1 MADSTI
7 QRQQPAPGGQVL
19 NEVAAAAAAPLLP
32 PLGAKIQEH
41 DRAAAAP
48 CLACCVQL
56 RQQTYRRELQVQ
68 LIAAPRLA
76 LASSTAW
83 QPTLLAHMRR
93 RPRTWPQRDPVRKLA
108 DILIL
113 SSAPACTLTGAGRPL
128 AFASLPSTQ
137 RPCPV
142 SRLVYHVPNR
152 YHTETRESL
161 TGVGKPAEHSKHS
174 DKQAQ
179 AGVFTEGAGAGRVG
193 CAVLDR
199 GNTD

>member
-1 MADSTI
+1 M
-7 QRQQPAPGGQVL
+7 L

-83 QPTLLAHMRR
+83 QPTLSAHMRR
-93 RPRTWPQRDPVRKLA
+93 RPRTWPQRDRPQVGRHPYPQQCAGLHFNGVQAGHLHLRPFPQHKDRARYHDWCITSQTDITPKHENLSRGWGSQRSTLNMIARVRL
-108 DILIL
+108 LG
-113 SSAPACTLTGAGRPL
+113 STGASG
-128 AFASLPSTQ
+128 
-137 RPCPV
+137 
-142 SRLVYHVPNR
+142 
-152 YHTETRESL
+152 
-161 TGVGKPAEHSKHS
+161 
-174 DKQAQ
+174 
-179 AGVFTEGAGAGRVG
+179 
-193 CAVLDR
+193 
-199 GNTD
+199 

>member
-1 MADSTI
+1 MR
-7 QRQQPAPGGQVL
+7 RQQPAPGGQVL

-83 QPTLLAHMRR
+83 QPTLSAHMRR
-93 RPRTWPQRDPVRKLA
+93 RPRTWPQRDRPQVGRHPYPQQCAGLHFNGCR
-108 DILIL
+108 
-113 SSAPACTLTGAGRPL
+113 PATCICVPSLNTKTVPGITTG
-128 AFASLPSTQ
+128 
-137 RPCPV
+137 V
-142 SRLVYHVPNR
+142 SRPKPISHRN
-152 YHTETRESL
+152 TRISHGGGEAS
-161 TGVGKPAEHSKHS
+161 
-174 DKQAQ
+174 
-179 AGVFTEGAGAGRVG
+179 GA
-193 CAVLDR
+193 L
-199 GNTD
+199 